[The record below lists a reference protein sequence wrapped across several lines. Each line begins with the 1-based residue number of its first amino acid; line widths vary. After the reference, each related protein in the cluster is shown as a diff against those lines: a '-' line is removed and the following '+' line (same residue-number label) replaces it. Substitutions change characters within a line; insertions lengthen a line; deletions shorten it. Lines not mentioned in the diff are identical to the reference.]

1 MKIFNLVSKHSP
13 MPKKSLVH
21 FDISERRV
29 LLRLVD
35 NVAVIFTLSLVG
47 VFFEFSYFRITNY
60 DWVWTFM
67 LLLYLNVF
75 GTIFELYDLQQAGK
89 FEKVLQNVI
98 LTASLTLL
106 FFVLTP
112 YYTPSLPENRL
123 QILFFFL
130 AMVLSLLL
138 WRYAYITLISSA
150 RFYKRVLLV
159 GDSEELDLMVSA
171 LQKSDPNY
179 AIIGYIN
186 TSRSGKIPACP
197 NLLQFD
203 HTEVSTVLKE
213 QHINEVVVASSA
225 VKNKSVNITL
235 LEELNNLL
243 IEGVS
248 IKDYTQVYEDITYR
262 VPVQH
267 VGNDFYKFFL
277 FSRSN
282 QNKLYR
288 FFHRMFDLLAG
299 LIGLLLCLVFI
310 PFVWLGNLIG
320 NRGRLFYTQERVG
333 KNGLPFNILKFRT
346 MPDNSE
352 ANGPQWTIKNDS
364 RISLF
369 GKFLR
374 RTRLDEF
381 PQFYNIIKGEMSVI
395 GPRPERPKFVK
406 ELSEMIPF
414 YKTRHIVKPGLT
426 GWAQVKA
433 NYGSSHDD
441 SLEKLQYDLYYIK
454 HRGLFLDLNILL
466 KTFSTVL
473 FFRGQ

>member
-1 MKIFNLVSKHSP
+1 MSQ
-13 MPKKSLVH
+13 KSIVH
-21 FDISERRV
+21 FDISERKV
-29 LLRLVD
+29 LLRLMD
-35 NVAVIFTLSLVG
+35 NIVVLLTLTVVGIIFQ
-47 VFFEFSYFRITNY
+47 FDYFRVTDYNL
-60 DWVWTFM
+60 VWTFM
-67 LLLYLNVF
+67 LLLYLNIF
-75 GTIFELYDLQQAGK
+75 ATIFELYDLPQAGK
-89 FEKVLQNVI
+89 FEVVLKNVI

-106 FFVLTP
+106 FFILTP

-130 AMVLSLLL
+130 AIVGALLL
-138 WRYAYITLISSA
+138 WRFAYITLISSA
-150 RFYKRVLLV
+150 RFYKRVLLI
-159 GDSEELDLMVSA
+159 GDARELDLMIEA

-186 TSRSGKIPACP
+186 TGRAEHLPACKD
-197 NLLQFD
+197 LLQFRISELS
-203 HTEVSTVLKE
+203 EVIDKE
-213 QHINEVVVASSA
+213 HLNEIVVADSTTRM
-225 VKNKSVNITL
+225 KGENLEL
-235 LEELNNLL
+235 LEKLNNLL
-243 IEGVS
+243 IEGFP

-267 VGNDFYKFFL
+267 IGKDFYKFFL

-288 FFHRMFDLLAG
+288 FFHRAFDLTAG
-299 LIGLLLCLVFI
+299 VVGIFICVHLI

-320 NRGRLFYTQERVG
+320 NRGSLFYSQERVG
-333 KNGLPFNILKFRT
+333 KYAKPFRIVKFRT
-346 MPDNSE
+346 MQRDSE
-352 ANGPQWTIKNDS
+352 PNGPQWTQKNDA
-364 RISLF
+364 RISRF

-374 RTRLDEF
+374 RTRIDEF
-381 PQFYNIIKGEMSVI
+381 PQFYNILRGEMSVI
-395 GPRPERPKFVK
+395 GPRPERPVFVK
-406 ELSEMIPF
+406 ELTAMMPF

-433 NYGSSHDD
+433 KYGSSHDD

>member
-1 MKIFNLVSKHSP
+1 MSQ
-13 MPKKSLVH
+13 KSLVH

-29 LLRLVD
+29 LLRLFD
-35 NVAVIFTLSLVG
+35 NLVLPGALSLIGVIFQ
-47 VFFEFSYFRITNY
+47 FN
-60 DWVWTFM
+60 
-67 LLLYLNVF
+67 YLNVNNYNWEWVLMLLIYYNIF
-75 GTIFELYDLQQAGK
+75 ATIFELYDLQQASK
-89 FEKVLQNVI
+89 FEVVLKNVI
-98 LTASLTLL
+98 ITTSVTLL

-112 YYTPSLPENRL
+112 FYTPSLPENRIQL
-123 QILFFFL
+123 LFFFL
-130 AMVLSLLL
+130 TSTAAILL

-150 RFYKRVLLV
+150 KFYKRVLLI
-159 GDSEELDLMVSA
+159 GDSAELDLMTTA

-179 AIIGYIN
+179 AIIGYISTGKGEKLAE
-186 TSRSGKIPACP
+186 TSKLIQFEPSGLSGII
-197 NLLQFD
+197 D
-203 HTEVSTVLKE
+203 KE
-213 QHINEVVVASSA
+213 HINEVVVASFRNRRYGVTSE
-225 VKNKSVNITL
+225 L
-235 LEELNNLL
+235 MGELNDLL
-243 IEGVS
+243 IAGFP

-267 VGNDFYKFFL
+267 MGKDYYKFFL

-288 FFHRMFDLLAG
+288 FFHRLFDLLAG
-299 LIGLLLCLVFI
+299 TIGILLCAVLI
-310 PFVWLGNLIG
+310 PFVWLGNLFG
-320 NRGRLFYTQERVG
+320 NRGKLFYTQERIG
-333 KNGLPFNILKFRT
+333 KNAIPFQILKFRT
-346 MPDNSE
+346 MPEGSE
-352 ANGPQWTIKNDS
+352 QNGPQWSQKGDE
-364 RISLF
+364 RISRF
-369 GKFLR
+369 GRFLR
-374 RTRLDEF
+374 RTRLDEI
-381 PQFYNIIKGEMSVI
+381 PQFYNILRGEMSVI
-395 GPRPERPKFVK
+395 GPRPERPVFVK